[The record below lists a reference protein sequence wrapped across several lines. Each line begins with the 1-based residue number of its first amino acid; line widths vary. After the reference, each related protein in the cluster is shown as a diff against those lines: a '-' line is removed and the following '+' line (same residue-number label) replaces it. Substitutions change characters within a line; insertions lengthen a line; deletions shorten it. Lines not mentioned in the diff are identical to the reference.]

1 MLLLFTIIDHIS
13 YQTPATGADGFKLA
27 LIPSF
32 RSHRACRRPLALQE
46 NSHSKIISVVRKT
59 ALRAS
64 WIGKKRLSLIRTGA
78 GANFPALLRT
88 VMCRS
93 SFWGAGRRSEE
104 WKSANRPWIAMMTAM
119 VKKLEAAPASAN
131 RRPRNG
137 KFVPA
142 AAPTKPAAHSL
153 KKFLL
158 ESSFI
163 SLSFFG
169 RSVSSNP
176 FGPKCSLAFP
186 SRAAPKTQ
194 PSQPRPRS
202 PMRVL

>member
-104 WKSANRPWIAMMTAM
+104 RKSANRPWIAMRTIGSQTPLLFPGIDTN
-119 VKKLEAAPASAN
+119 VFVRVTRQVNRQVTSKLVVALIGYPAT
-131 RRPRNG
+131 R
-137 KFVPA
+137 
-142 AAPTKPAAHSL
+142 
-153 KKFLL
+153 
-158 ESSFI
+158 
-163 SLSFFG
+163 
-169 RSVSSNP
+169 
-176 FGPKCSLAFP
+176 
-186 SRAAPKTQ
+186 
-194 PSQPRPRS
+194 
-202 PMRVL
+202 